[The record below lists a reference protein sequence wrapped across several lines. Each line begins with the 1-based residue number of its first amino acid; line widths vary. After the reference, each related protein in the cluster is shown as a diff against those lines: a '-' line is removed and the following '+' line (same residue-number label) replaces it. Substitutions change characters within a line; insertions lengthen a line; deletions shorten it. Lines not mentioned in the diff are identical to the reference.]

1 MQSQSSSTAAGRRAR
16 ERLNRFGLLCGTLE
30 QTQPHPEDVMS
41 EPAPEQPV
49 AKVRPAYVD
58 RRIEL
63 FEEFAVLARKKIEVR
78 A

>member
-1 MQSQSSSTAAGRRAR
+1 
-16 ERLNRFGLLCGTLE
+16 
-30 QTQPHPEDVMS
+30 MS